1 MLEFLIVTPLVYLFY
16 YIFMINKYDENGKLK
31 KQKENKFLSKVIDKI
46 KKFLFGAKS
55 EKDEIL
61 LRGRKNKKLKEQK
74 EDIKFPTE
82 VEILMIRYKVDLSKI
97 NYKKVLKIVGLMCS
111 IDVGLIIGILSY
123 IPMENVYLLIL
134 IGGIL
139 MLPVILISYAIVGNY
154 LKKKG
159 LTKNV

>member
-1 MLEFLIVTPLVYLFY
+1 
-16 YIFMINKYDENGKLK
+16 
-31 KQKENKFLSKVIDKI
+31 
-46 KKFLFGAKS
+46 
-55 EKDEIL
+55 
-61 LRGRKNKKLKEQK
+61 
-74 EDIKFPTE
+74 
-82 VEILMIRYKVDLSKI
+82 MIRYKVDLSKI

-123 IPMENVYLLIL
+123 IPMENVYVLIL
-134 IGGIL
+134 IGAIL